1 MKKDKQN
8 PYQEWTEDSIG
19 DALFELRQWI
29 VEDWLNKQKDEF
41 QHSECLGSDPLN
53 NSDCGFDQYNK
64 YNQLNDALMHV
75 MNDSKCAF
83 DRCENNA
90 EHNCALCKDCY
101 EELNNKDK

>member
-1 MKKDKQN
+1 MKKN
-8 PYQEWTEDSIG
+8 PYIEWTEDSIG

-29 VEDWLNKQKDEF
+29 VEDWLRDKSDYDEGMIEELESISKGF
-41 QHSECLGSDPLN
+41 
-53 NSDCGFDQYNK
+53 FDQYKK

-90 EHNCALCKDCY
+90 EHNCTLCKDCY
-101 EELNNKDK
+101 KELNNKKG